1 MPRRILAA
9 MFDSSSPRVLD
20 LFCGAGGLSEGFR
33 QAGFSIVGGIDFDE
47 ACVRTFARNH
57 PSALP
62 IRADIADVG
71 PEVLAEVGPVE
82 VLVGG
87 PSCQG
92 FSTHGKRMETD
103 PRNQLFREYLR
114 VAEYV
119 MPKWIV
125 MENVKG
131 MLTSGN
137 GKFLVQI
144 TDGLRRLGYSVDARV
159 LMAANYGVPQ
169 LRERV
174 IVVASLEHDVVFPE
188 ATHDC
193 DRYITVAEAISDLPS
208 LGFGGGEVGPV
219 PYGSRARS
227 AYQRAMRHR
236 SRRLTLH
243 AAKPVS
249 AHALSLI
256 RHIEQGRG
264 VRSLP
269 DHLLPDR
276 FKKMRKI
283 SNGALRK
290 DCTTLYHRLRWD
302 KPSYTITT
310 YFRNPSSGP
319 FVHPVD
325 HRALSP
331 REAARLQSFPDH
343 YEFES
348 PGIPRQIGNA
358 VPPLMARAIAMAI
371 RREDESLA
379 VNDGATE
386 PHALTMA

>member
-1 MPRRILAA
+1 MSDP
-9 MFDSSSPRVLD
+9 SSPRVLD

-33 QAGFSIVGGIDFDE
+33 QAGFTIVGGIDFDE

-57 PSALP
+57 PSALAV
-62 IRADIADVG
+62 RADIADVG
-71 PEVLAEVGPVE
+71 PQLLDEIGPVD

-92 FSTHGKRMETD
+92 FSTHGKRQETD

-114 VAEYV
+114 IAEYV

-131 MLTSGN
+131 MLTFGK
-137 GKFLVQI
+137 GKFLRQI

-159 LMAANYGVPQ
+159 LLAADYGVPQ

-174 IVVASLEHDVVFPE
+174 IVIASLEHDVVFPE
-188 ATHDC
+188 VTHDR
-193 DRYITVAEAISDLPS
+193 DGYVTVAEAIGDLPS
-208 LGFGGGEVGPV
+208 LGTGGGEAGPV
-219 PYGSRARS
+219 SYGSRSRS
-227 AYQRAMRHR
+227 AYQREMRR
-236 SRRLTLH
+236 QSRRLTLH
-243 AAKPVS
+243 KAKPVS
-249 AHALSLI
+249 DLALSLI
-256 RHIEQGRG
+256 RHIEQGHG

-276 FKKMRKI
+276 FKKMRTI

-290 DCTTLYHRLRWD
+290 DCTTLYYRLAWD
-302 KPSYTITT
+302 QPAYTITT

-319 FVHPVD
+319 FVHPAD
-325 HRALSP
+325 DRALSP

-343 YEFES
+343 YEFEA

-358 VPPLMARAIAMAI
+358 VPPLLARAIAEALQ
-371 RREDESLA
+371 REDSSLVVTGEDA
-379 VNDGATE
+379 IDL
-386 PHALTMA
+386 ALPA